1 MSQKFNVGDTV
12 RCIRD
17 EGCNLH
23 RNTSYT
29 VVEVGR
35 QFIYLNG
42 PGLCAGSRNGYLAN
56 RLELWTEPTEVHSG
70 GPYVCISVYNELKKQ
85 NEELKADLEHMR
97 RNYSNRY
104 IELTDL
110 QTENNKLNT
119 VVDVELQKIRD
130 RLDVLEEIELLK
142 PTPTPICVGGGGA
155 ADAPKETKG
164 SNGSHPPTHPPE
176 KLFPDG
182 LEGNYVAMDLNGDWY
197 SYANKPECDDYEDM
211 WASYAGQYFY
221 IEPATYTHY
230 MRTYNRQSWE
240 SSLHEIKKA
249 ST

>member
-97 RNYSNRY
+97 RNYNNRY

-110 QTENNKLNT
+110 QTENAELNKTINT
-119 VVDVELQKIRD
+119 ELVRIRD
-130 RLDVLEEIELLK
+130 RLNLLEGLSWI
-142 PTPTPICVGGGGA
+142 T
-155 ADAPKETKG
+155 
-164 SNGSHPPTHPPE
+164 PPTHP
-176 KLFPDG
+176 
-182 LEGNYVAMDLNGDWY
+182 
-197 SYANKPECDDYEDM
+197 
-211 WASYAGQYFY
+211 
-221 IEPATYTHY
+221 
-230 MRTYNRQSWE
+230 
-240 SSLHEIKKA
+240 LHENVQ
-249 ST
+249 

>member
-110 QTENNKLNT
+110 QTENAELNKTVNT
-119 VVDVELQKIRD
+119 ELVKIKD
-130 RLDVLEEIELLK
+130 RLDLLEGLSWKTTL
-142 PTPTPICVGGGGA
+142 
-155 ADAPKETKG
+155 
-164 SNGSHPPTHPPE
+164 THPPE
-176 KLFPDG
+176 KLFTDG
-182 LEGNYVAMDLNGDWY
+182 LEGNYVAMDLNGDWF
-197 SYANKPECDDYEDM
+197 SYIDKPDCNEFQDM
-211 WASYAGQYFY
+211 WIGNTGKYLF
-221 IEPATYTHY
+221 INPLNYTPY
-230 MRTYNRQSWE
+230 MRTYNRQSWTE
-240 SSLHEIKKA
+240 SLHEIKKA